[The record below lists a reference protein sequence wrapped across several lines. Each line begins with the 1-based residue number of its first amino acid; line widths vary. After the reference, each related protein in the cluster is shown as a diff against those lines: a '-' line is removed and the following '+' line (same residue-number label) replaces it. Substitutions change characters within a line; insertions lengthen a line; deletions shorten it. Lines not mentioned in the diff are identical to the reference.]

1 MIWPL
6 SIVHQHSTGLGFHGR
21 LLQHAPAEPPYHW
34 LPHTWGICYLLIVN
48 SKWYQN
54 IALSMIL
61 YRKAL
66 IQGGNTTAKRR
77 GTTRSFFLIIIIC
90 WDMREF
96 EQTLKL
102 NFLRC
107 ATGSCMR
114 RCHCLQTAPLQSFQF
129 TRMQTQRS
137 PSISTNSPKGKHK
150 WWLLK
155 THKIFRYYGQQLACF
170 LKVVIFF
177 QSARADEK

>member
-1 MIWPL
+1 MIWPF

-48 SKWYQN
+48 CKWYQN

-129 TRMQTQRS
+129 TRMQTHRS

-155 THKIFRYYGQQLACF
+155 THKIFRYYGQQFKARLF
-170 LKVVIFF
+170 LK
-177 QSARADEK
+177 SS

>member
-1 MIWPL
+1 MTREKQDQGNVMIWPL

-77 GTTRSFFLIIIIC
+77 GTTRSLSFLSHLYHLVGFAGIWTDIKIELFKVRY
-90 WDMREF
+90 WELY
-96 EQTLKL
+96 EAL
-102 NFLRC
+102 
-107 ATGSCMR
+107 
-114 RCHCLQTAPLQSFQF
+114 PLF
-129 TRMQTQRS
+129 
-137 PSISTNSPKGKHK
+137 TNSATAEFSVYQDANSEVAVNINK
-150 WWLLK
+150 
-155 THKIFRYYGQQLACF
+155 
-170 LKVVIFF
+170 
-177 QSARADEK
+177 